1 MSKLKIFC
9 ILSLMFF
16 FTTKVPLYAQI
27 IKDDFR
33 VNDDT
38 LGGESSS
45 PVVEILESGEEMIVW
60 VDERNNV
67 ENIYG
72 QAYDSTGNALDS
84 NFKASTNLSSVYE
97 FDPAISSYGDSLL
110 VIWAYGSVQWL
121 LPDGSKESTTFHLE
135 TGSYEPDVAVSDSGF
150 FVVWNNDFLT
160 GDHEVYIM
168 RFDFNGDSITKRM
181 VINDDAGEE
190 DQRRAHIAM
199 NDSGYFVAVW
209 EDERNGDCDIYG
221 QLFNPSGDTIGGN
234 FLIND
239 DEVSAYQYNPYCAI
253 DNAGNFVVVWWDE
266 RDANYHIYGQRFDSS
281 GEPINSNFL
290 IGSDRETSDQCFSSC
305 AMDSAGNFVV
315 VWMDYLTGEES
326 VYGRIFDNAG
336 NPVDSSFEIGQ
347 NASFYFDNFPEVSM
361 NKSNFVVTWC
371 KETNSSIDIYKRR
384 FENDGTPV
392 TGEIKVNAT
401 MGTADQKNPKVDM
414 NTNGNVVLVWDDFRT
429 SHEVYFQRLDTL
441 GDTLGGNVLV
451 GVGGSPD
458 VAVSEDGSFF
468 IAYNYTYNF
477 STYIYYQR
485 FSSSGDSIGSPIT
498 VSDTADEARGA
509 SSIDF
514 DLNNN
519 AVVAWQDSRN
529 GNEDI
534 YAQMI
539 SPEGIPVGV
548 NFKVND
554 DSGIAVQ
561 YRPDVAMSPSGN
573 FLITWYDQRDG
584 DYDIY
589 GQIFDSDGN
598 ALGSNFRIDS
608 GGTDN
613 QHCPDAKYLPDGNFI
628 VVWQDFRIPMG
639 IYAQILDSTGI
650 HVDTN
655 FRVSDNTGY
664 EPAVEVTLSGAF
676 VVTWGDA
683 SSDLDIY
690 AQKYSPDYSPDS
702 TNFKVNN
709 ENEGPN
715 TFQEDPCVATNGNI
729 FFFAWEDP
737 KWQMGYD
744 IAAKVFG
751 KLLSGIEDVTKEKK
765 KDIIL
770 RISNPILTGKE
781 WVILSLDRPTKVEF
795 KIINVAGIVVSSKKI
810 AYKTSGLKK
819 AAFDVS
825 QLSSGPYFLLFKTP
839 EGIAIKKAMVIR

>member
-1 MSKLKIFC
+1 MSKLKRLCMF
-9 ILSLMFF
+9 LLMLF
-16 FTTKVPLYAQI
+16 FTTNFPLYAQI

-33 VNDDT
+33 VNDDS
-38 LGGESSS
+38 LGGENSA
-45 PVVEILESGEEMIVW
+45 PVVEILESGEVLIVW
-60 VDERNNV
+60 EDERNNIK
-67 ENIYG
+67 NIYG
-72 QAYDSTGNALDS
+72 QVYDSTGSALDS
-84 NFKASTNLSSVYE
+84 NFKVSTNLSSVYE
-97 FDPAISSYGDSLL
+97 YDPAISSYGDSLL
-110 VIWAYGSVQWL
+110 LIWAYGSGQWL
-121 LPDGSKESTTFHLE
+121 SANGLKEGTTFHLE
-135 TGSYEPDVAVSDSGF
+135 TGSYNPDVAVSDSGM
-150 FVVWNNDFLT
+150 FVIWHSDFWT

-168 RFDFNGDSITKRM
+168 RFDFNGDSINKRM
-181 VINDDAGEE
+181 VINDDVSEE
-190 DQRRAHIAM
+190 DQLRPCIAM
-199 NDSGYFVAVW
+199 NDSGYLIAVW
-209 EDERNGDCDIYG
+209 EDERNGNCDIYG
-221 QLFNPSGDTIGGN
+221 QLFTTSGDIIGGN

-239 DEVSAYQYNPYCAI
+239 DGESAYQYDPSCAM
-253 DNAGNFVVVWWDE
+253 DYEGNFVVVWWDE
-266 RDANYHIYGQRFDSS
+266 RGTNYHVYGQKFNSS
-281 GEPINSNFL
+281 GDPLGGNFL
-290 IGSDRETSDQCFSSC
+290 ISSDTGTSDQYYSSC
-305 AMDSAGNFVV
+305 AMDSAGNFVA
-315 VWMDYLTGEES
+315 VWIDNLMGEVS
-326 VYGRIFDNAG
+326 VYGQIFDNTG
-336 NPVDSSFEIGQ
+336 NPVGSNFEIGQ
-347 NASFYFDNFPEVSM
+347 NANDDYGNFPKVSM

-392 TGEIKVNAT
+392 TNEIKVNAT

-414 NTNGNVVLVWDDFRT
+414 NINGNVVVVWDDFRT

-441 GDTLGGNVLV
+441 GNTLGDNVLV
-451 GVGGSPD
+451 HVGGSPD

-468 IAYNYTYNF
+468 ITYNYTYNF

-485 FSSSGDSIGSPIT
+485 FHSSGDSIGSPIII
-498 VSDTADEARGA
+498 SDTTDESRGCV
-509 SSIDF
+509 SIDF
-514 DLNNN
+514 DSNNTT
-519 AVVAWQDSRN
+519 VVAWQDSRS
-529 GNEDI
+529 GNDDI

-539 SPEGIPVGV
+539 SPAGDTVGV

-554 DSGIAVQ
+554 DSGTAVQ
-561 YRPDVAMSPSGN
+561 YRPDIAMSPSGK
-573 FLITWYDQRDG
+573 FLITWYDQRNG

-639 IYAQILDSTGI
+639 IYAQILDSTGV

-664 EPAVEVTLSGAF
+664 EPSVDVTPSGAF
-676 VVTWGDA
+676 VVAWGDA

-690 AQKYSPDYSPDS
+690 AQEYNPDYSPNS

-715 TFQEDPCVATNGNI
+715 TFQQVPCVATNGSI

-751 KLLSGIEDVTKEKK
+751 SLLSSIEDVTKEEKEVL
-765 KDIIL
+765 IL
-770 RISNPILTGKE
+770 GISSPILMGKE
-781 WVILSLDRPTKVEF
+781 WVILSLDYPTEVEF
-795 KIINVAGIVVSSKKI
+795 KIINVAGIVVSSKELTYTTPGVKRVE
-810 AYKTSGLKK
+810 
-819 AAFDVS
+819 FNVS
-825 QLSSGPYFLLFKTP
+825 QFPCGPYFLLFKTL
-839 EGIAIKKAMVIR
+839 EGRAIKKAMVIR